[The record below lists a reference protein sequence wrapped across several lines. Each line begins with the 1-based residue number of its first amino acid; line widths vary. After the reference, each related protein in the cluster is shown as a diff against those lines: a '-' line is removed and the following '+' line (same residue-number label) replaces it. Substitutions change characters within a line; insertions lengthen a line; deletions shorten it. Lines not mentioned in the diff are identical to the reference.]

1 MHIVHVRLTEE
12 SRDNPSDERAF
23 FGAFR
28 GAAFF
33 FAVFFKAAERG
44 AAFLAAV
51 FRFPP
56 RAGAAAFFLL
66 AIGRQ
71 YRRRASSS
79 ASRSGPAGERRRLT
93 GRDPT
98 SRTMDSSRPAA
109 TDPAGSVA

>member
-1 MHIVHVRLTEE
+1 
-12 SRDNPSDERAF
+12 
-23 FGAFR
+23 
-28 GAAFF
+28 
-33 FAVFFKAAERG
+33 
-44 AAFLAAV
+44 
-51 FRFPP
+51 
-56 RAGAAAFFLL
+56 LL